1 MKMQGITENNVMT
14 GASDVREP
22 KNEGIPV
29 VQGDLK
35 QPGDT
40 AMAAINQQKSTQSK
54 SNGIPEGLLALM
66 QIKKQQVGLQE
77 FETLQNS
84 PQVDMGNIKSRDL
97 GNMLSGE
104 LVRIGEAAAKAQN
117 PGVDFGNLPSR
128 ALTEMGKDVI
138 KSE

>member
-22 KNEGIPV
+22 KNEDFPV

-35 QPGDT
+35 QPDDT

-66 QIKKQQVGLQE
+66 QIKKQQAGLQE

>member
-1 MKMQGITENNVMT
+1 MKIQGITENSVAT
-14 GASDVREP
+14 GVSDVQEV
-22 KNEGIPV
+22 KKEGIPA
-29 VQGDLK
+29 VQGDFK

-40 AMAAINQQKSTQSK
+40 NVLADNQSRAMQF
-54 SNGIPEGLLALM
+54 NGSDIPAGLFEML
-66 QIKKQQVGLQE
+66 QIKRQAGLQE
-77 FETLQNS
+77 FEALQNS
-84 PQVDMGNIKSRDL
+84 SQVDMGNIKSRDL

-117 PGVDFGNLPSR
+117 PNVDFGDMPSR

>member
-1 MKMQGITENNVMT
+1 MKIQGITENGIMAGTV
-14 GASDVREP
+14 DVHEP
-22 KNEGIPV
+22 KNQGIPAV
-29 VQGDLK
+29 SDDMK

-40 AMAAINQQKSTQSK
+40 GIPTNSLQSK
-54 SNGIPEGLLALM
+54 NSDIPAELITMLQLKQHQAGL
-66 QIKKQQVGLQE
+66 KE
-77 FETLQNS
+77 FEALEGN

-104 LVRIGEAAAKAQN
+104 LVRLGETAAKAQN
-117 PGVDFGNLPSR
+117 PDVDFGDLPSR